1 MDWLNFVLGVLTL
14 LLAGVNIF
22 QFIFLKQTRKKYM
35 AEADKAKAS
44 AKADEIDNMR
54 KALEDFYNPLLKAQD
69 DRIASQNIRIKELES
84 EVKSLR
90 EEKNAQELAY
100 QRQIADLQ
108 KQITDIT
115 RALGIKAVKQLR
127 NNLGQFTSEKEK

>member
-1 MDWLNFVLGVLTL
+1 MDWTTIITSLITFVAGGGIFTLVTVGVQKKKMK
-14 LLAGVNIF
+14 AGV
-22 QFIFLKQTRKKYM
+22 K
-35 AEADKAKAS
+35 S
-44 AKADEIDNMR
+44 DEIDNMR

-69 DRIASQNIRIKELES
+69 DRIATQNVRIKELES

-115 RALGIKAVKQLR
+115 RALGIKANKQIR
-127 NNLGQFTSEKEK
+127 NNKGQYTSEKEGK